1 MINKD
6 LLTEL
11 ERKKAQ
17 LLDELSN
24 TKMAI
29 SRILRPLPQFRVD
42 AWDGSETL
50 EDGINKIDA
59 PAEMVE
65 KIEEIESGHKGNLIK
80 FKDGTTK
87 PIEEYFTTEQIESI
101 RKW

>member
-6 LLTEL
+6 LLLEL
-11 ERKKAQ
+11 QRKQAQ

-24 TKMAI
+24 TRMAI
-29 SRILRPLPQFRVD
+29 ARILAPLPTVRVD

-59 PAEMVE
+59 PADMID
-65 KIEEIESGHKGNLIK
+65 KIEEIQSGHKGNFIL

-87 PIEEYFTTEQIESI
+87 PIEEYFTTEQINSI
-101 RKW
+101 MKW